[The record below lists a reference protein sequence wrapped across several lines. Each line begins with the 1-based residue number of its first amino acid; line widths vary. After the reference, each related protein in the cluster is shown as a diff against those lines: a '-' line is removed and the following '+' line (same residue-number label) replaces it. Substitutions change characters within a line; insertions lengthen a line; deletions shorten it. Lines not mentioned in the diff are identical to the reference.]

1 MVLFDIHKYTDEFP
15 ISTANIMTRKEPVP
29 IVFNISCALRLRKVL
44 GQGAYGIV
52 CSAYDRHSGQTVAI
66 KKINAFSDKIVALR
80 TLREIKL
87 LKTLQHENIVL
98 LFEVQ
103 KPASF
108 NEFNEV
114 YLIQEYMDADLHH
127 VIQNQNISDDHI
139 QYFTYQILRG
149 LKFIH
154 LANVIHRDLKPSNIL
169 INNDCEL
176 RICDLGLS
184 RLDVDKST
192 YFNGNLTEYVAT
204 RWYRAPEIMLS
215 VSMYSKAVDMWS
227 VGCILAEMFI
237 GTPLLPGNDY
247 KQQLMRIFHL
257 VGNPVGT
264 KNMACVKSKR
274 AIKYIESLPPTRPK
288 DYDIFFQNHPNKQK
302 RIGNT
307 LLNPCGID
315 LIKHLLVFDPMKR
328 LVASEALKH
337 PYLGFYHDE
346 KDEPCCVPI
355 DPGDFDFDKPRE
367 ELDLM
372 EIKRQLF
379 NTIMTFNS

>member
-1 MVLFDIHKYTDEFP
+1 MKK
-15 ISTANIMTRKEPVP
+15 KELVP
-29 IVFNISCALRLRKVL
+29 IIFNISCGLRIRKVL

-52 CSAYDRHSGQTVAI
+52 CSAYDKQSGQTVAI
-66 KKINAFSDKIVALR
+66 KKIDAFSDKVVALR

-87 LKTLQHENIVL
+87 LKKLKHENVIL
-98 LFEVQ
+98 LYEVQ

-127 VIQNQNISDDHI
+127 VIQGHPITDDHI

-184 RLDVDKST
+184 RLDVDKSSHKS
-192 YFNGNLTEYVAT
+192 GNLTEYVAT

-257 VGNPVGT
+257 VGNPAGT
-264 KNMACVKSKR
+264 EDMNCVRSKR

-288 DYDIFFQNHPNKQK
+288 DYDIYFQYHPHKQK
-302 RIGNT
+302 RLGNT
-307 LLNPCGID
+307 MINPCGID
-315 LIKHLLVFDPMKR
+315 LLKHLLVFDPVKR
-328 LVASEALKH
+328 LTAPQALKH
-337 PYLGFYHDE
+337 LYLSFYHDE
-346 KDEPCCVPI
+346 QDEPVSVPI
-355 DPGDFDFDKPRE
+355 EPEEFDFDKPRDM
-367 ELDLM
+367 LDLA
-372 EIKRQLF
+372 EIKFQLF
-379 NTIMTFNS
+379 DTIMNFNC